1 MNYRKLYETG
11 KDRLEKAGIQEA
23 ALDARLLL
31 EEVCRTDR
39 NTLLVHGDRAVT
51 EEEET
56 QFRIFIERRSTH
68 EPLQQITGWQEF
80 MGLRFYV
87 TEDVLVPRQ
96 DTETLVEEVM
106 RYLRDGME
114 ILDVCTG
121 SGCILLSLL
130 RYSNGCRGVGC
141 DISEKA
147 LAVAGQNAKELGIS
161 AQFIQSDLFESIE
174 GRFEYIVSNPPYIR
188 KDMIPTLMEEVRDHE
203 PLIAPAPKC
212 EEGDHFYYREKKL
225 SFTKTED
232 VYRRALQTAKKGRVF
247 TFHWRGGYLTK
258 AVLEELLELI
268 QKAGKEKQKNA
279 RISLNWPQAVLRFD
293 YVEDHGEVEPEVVV
307 EEANEGEKE

>member
-31 EEVCRTDR
+31 EEVCGTDL

-80 MGLRFYV
+80 MGLRFSV

-203 PLIAPAPKC
+203 PLIALDGGEDGLDFYRKITREATEHLYSGGMLFFEIGYDQGEAVKLLME
-212 EEGDHFYYREKKL
+212 EEGYEEVTVSQDLAGLDRV
-225 SFTKTED
+225 
-232 VYRRALQTAKKGRVF
+232 VYGTFNGR
-247 TFHWRGGYLTK
+247 K
-258 AVLEELLELI
+258 
-268 QKAGKEKQKNA
+268 
-279 RISLNWPQAVLRFD
+279 
-293 YVEDHGEVEPEVVV
+293 
-307 EEANEGEKE
+307 

>member
-80 MGLRFYV
+80 MGLRFSV

-147 LAVAGQNAKELGIS
+147 LAVAGQNAKDLGIS

-188 KDMIPTLMEEVRDHE
+188 KDMILTLMEEVRDHE
-203 PLIAPAPKC
+203 PLIALDGGEDGLDFYRKITREATEHLYSGGMLFFEIGYDQGEAVKLLME
-212 EEGDHFYYREKKL
+212 EEGYEEVTVSQDLAGLDRV
-225 SFTKTED
+225 
-232 VYRRALQTAKKGRVF
+232 VYGTFNGR
-247 TFHWRGGYLTK
+247 K
-258 AVLEELLELI
+258 
-268 QKAGKEKQKNA
+268 
-279 RISLNWPQAVLRFD
+279 
-293 YVEDHGEVEPEVVV
+293 
-307 EEANEGEKE
+307 

>member
-31 EEVCRTDR
+31 EEVCGTDR
-39 NTLLVHGDRAVT
+39 NTLLAHGDRAVT

-56 QFRIFIERRSTH
+56 QFLIFIERRSTH

-80 MGLRFYV
+80 MGLRFSV

-147 LAVAGQNAKELGIS
+147 LAVAGKNAKELGIS

-188 KDMIPTLMEEVRDHE
+188 KDVIPTLMEEVRDHE
-203 PLIAPAPKC
+203 PLIALDGGEDGLVFYRKITRKATEHLYSGGMLFFEIGYDQGEAVKLLME
-212 EEGDHFYYREKKL
+212 EEGYEEVTVSQDLAGLDRV
-225 SFTKTED
+225 
-232 VYRRALQTAKKGRVF
+232 VYGTFNGR
-247 TFHWRGGYLTK
+247 K
-258 AVLEELLELI
+258 
-268 QKAGKEKQKNA
+268 
-279 RISLNWPQAVLRFD
+279 
-293 YVEDHGEVEPEVVV
+293 
-307 EEANEGEKE
+307 

>member
-80 MGLRFYV
+80 MGLRFSV

-147 LAVAGQNAKELGIS
+147 LAVAGRNAKELGIS

-203 PLIAPAPKC
+203 PLIALDGGEDGLDFYRKITREATEHLYSGGMLFFEIGYDQGETVKLLME
-212 EEGDHFYYREKKL
+212 EEGYEEVTVSQDLAGLDRV
-225 SFTKTED
+225 
-232 VYRRALQTAKKGRVF
+232 VYGTFNGR
-247 TFHWRGGYLTK
+247 K
-258 AVLEELLELI
+258 
-268 QKAGKEKQKNA
+268 
-279 RISLNWPQAVLRFD
+279 
-293 YVEDHGEVEPEVVV
+293 
-307 EEANEGEKE
+307 

>member
-1 MNYRKLYETG
+1 MNYRELYETG

-31 EEVCRTDR
+31 EEVCGTDR

-80 MGLRFYV
+80 MGLRFSV

-147 LAVAGQNAKELGIS
+147 LAVAAQNAKELGIS

-203 PLIAPAPKC
+203 PLIALDGGEDGLDFYRKITREATEHLYSGGMLFFEIGYDQGEAVKLLME
-212 EEGDHFYYREKKL
+212 EEGYEEVTVSQDLAGLDRV
-225 SFTKTED
+225 
-232 VYRRALQTAKKGRVF
+232 VYGTFNGR
-247 TFHWRGGYLTK
+247 K
-258 AVLEELLELI
+258 
-268 QKAGKEKQKNA
+268 
-279 RISLNWPQAVLRFD
+279 
-293 YVEDHGEVEPEVVV
+293 
-307 EEANEGEKE
+307 

>member
-68 EPLQQITGWQEF
+68 VPLQQITGWQEF
-80 MGLRFYV
+80 MGLRFSV

-203 PLIAPAPKC
+203 PLIALDGGEDGLDFYRKITREATEHLYSGGMLFFEIGYDQGEAVKLLME
-212 EEGDHFYYREKKL
+212 EEGYEEVTVSQDLAGLDRV
-225 SFTKTED
+225 
-232 VYRRALQTAKKGRVF
+232 VYGTFNGR
-247 TFHWRGGYLTK
+247 K
-258 AVLEELLELI
+258 
-268 QKAGKEKQKNA
+268 
-279 RISLNWPQAVLRFD
+279 
-293 YVEDHGEVEPEVVV
+293 
-307 EEANEGEKE
+307 

>member
-56 QFRIFIERRSTH
+56 QFRIFIERRSAH

-80 MGLRFYV
+80 MGLRFSV

-203 PLIAPAPKC
+203 PLIALDGGEDGLDFYRKITREATEHLYSGGMLFFEIGYDQGEAVKLLME
-212 EEGDHFYYREKKL
+212 EEGYEEVTVSQDLAGLDRV
-225 SFTKTED
+225 
-232 VYRRALQTAKKGRVF
+232 VYGTFNGR
-247 TFHWRGGYLTK
+247 K
-258 AVLEELLELI
+258 
-268 QKAGKEKQKNA
+268 
-279 RISLNWPQAVLRFD
+279 
-293 YVEDHGEVEPEVVV
+293 
-307 EEANEGEKE
+307 

>member
-31 EEVCRTDR
+31 EEVCGTDR

-80 MGLRFYV
+80 MGLRFSV

-203 PLIAPAPKC
+203 PLIALDGGEDGLDFYRKITREATEHLYSGGMLFFEIGYDQGETVKLLME
-212 EEGDHFYYREKKL
+212 EEGYEEVTVSQDLAGLDRV
-225 SFTKTED
+225 
-232 VYRRALQTAKKGRVF
+232 VYGTFNGR
-247 TFHWRGGYLTK
+247 K
-258 AVLEELLELI
+258 
-268 QKAGKEKQKNA
+268 
-279 RISLNWPQAVLRFD
+279 
-293 YVEDHGEVEPEVVV
+293 
-307 EEANEGEKE
+307 

>member
-80 MGLRFYV
+80 MGLRFSV

-203 PLIAPAPKC
+203 PLIALDGGEDGLDFYRKITREATEHLYSGGMLFFEIGYDQGEAVKLLME
-212 EEGDHFYYREKKL
+212 EEGYEEVTVSQDLAGLDRV
-225 SFTKTED
+225 
-232 VYRRALQTAKKGRVF
+232 VYGTFNGR
-247 TFHWRGGYLTK
+247 K
-258 AVLEELLELI
+258 
-268 QKAGKEKQKNA
+268 
-279 RISLNWPQAVLRFD
+279 
-293 YVEDHGEVEPEVVV
+293 
-307 EEANEGEKE
+307 

>member
-80 MGLRFYV
+80 MGLRFSV

-161 AQFIQSDLFESIE
+161 AQFIKSDLFESIE

-203 PLIAPAPKC
+203 PLIALDGGEDGLDFYRKITREATEHLYSGGMLFFEIGYDQGEAVKLLME
-212 EEGDHFYYREKKL
+212 EEGYEEVTVSQDLAGLDRV
-225 SFTKTED
+225 
-232 VYRRALQTAKKGRVF
+232 VYGTFNGR
-247 TFHWRGGYLTK
+247 K
-258 AVLEELLELI
+258 
-268 QKAGKEKQKNA
+268 
-279 RISLNWPQAVLRFD
+279 
-293 YVEDHGEVEPEVVV
+293 
-307 EEANEGEKE
+307 

>member
-80 MGLRFYV
+80 MGLRFSV

-203 PLIAPAPKC
+203 PLIALDGGEDGLDFYRKITREATEHLYSGGMLFFEIGYDQGEAVKLLME
-212 EEGDHFYYREKKL
+212 EEGYKEVTVSQDLAGFDRV
-225 SFTKTED
+225 
-232 VYRRALQTAKKGRVF
+232 VYGTFNGR
-247 TFHWRGGYLTK
+247 K
-258 AVLEELLELI
+258 
-268 QKAGKEKQKNA
+268 
-279 RISLNWPQAVLRFD
+279 
-293 YVEDHGEVEPEVVV
+293 
-307 EEANEGEKE
+307 

>member
-80 MGLRFYV
+80 MGLRFSV

-203 PLIAPAPKC
+203 PLIALDGGKDGLDFYRKITREATEHLYSGGMLFFEIGYDQGEAVKLLME
-212 EEGDHFYYREKKL
+212 EEGYEEVTVSQDLAGLDRV
-225 SFTKTED
+225 
-232 VYRRALQTAKKGRVF
+232 VYGTFNGR
-247 TFHWRGGYLTK
+247 K
-258 AVLEELLELI
+258 
-268 QKAGKEKQKNA
+268 
-279 RISLNWPQAVLRFD
+279 
-293 YVEDHGEVEPEVVV
+293 
-307 EEANEGEKE
+307 

>member
-80 MGLRFYV
+80 MGLCFSV

-203 PLIAPAPKC
+203 PLIALDGGEDGLDFYRKITREATEHLYSGGMLFFEIGYDQGEAVKLLME
-212 EEGDHFYYREKKL
+212 EEGYEEVTVSQDLAGLDRV
-225 SFTKTED
+225 
-232 VYRRALQTAKKGRVF
+232 VYGTFNGR
-247 TFHWRGGYLTK
+247 K
-258 AVLEELLELI
+258 
-268 QKAGKEKQKNA
+268 
-279 RISLNWPQAVLRFD
+279 
-293 YVEDHGEVEPEVVV
+293 
-307 EEANEGEKE
+307 

>member
-23 ALDARLLL
+23 AHDARLLL

-80 MGLRFYV
+80 MGLRFSV

-203 PLIAPAPKC
+203 PLIALDGGEDGLDFYRKITREAAEHLYSGGMLFFEIGYDQGEAVKLLME
-212 EEGDHFYYREKKL
+212 EEGYEEVTVSQDLAGLDRV
-225 SFTKTED
+225 
-232 VYRRALQTAKKGRVF
+232 VYGTFNGR
-247 TFHWRGGYLTK
+247 K
-258 AVLEELLELI
+258 
-268 QKAGKEKQKNA
+268 
-279 RISLNWPQAVLRFD
+279 
-293 YVEDHGEVEPEVVV
+293 
-307 EEANEGEKE
+307 

>member
-31 EEVCRTDR
+31 EEVCGTDR

-203 PLIAPAPKC
+203 PLIALDGGEDGLDFYRKITREATEHLYSGGMLFFEIGYDQGEAVKLLME
-212 EEGDHFYYREKKL
+212 EEGYEEVTVSQDLAGLDRV
-225 SFTKTED
+225 
-232 VYRRALQTAKKGRVF
+232 VYGTFNGR
-247 TFHWRGGYLTK
+247 K
-258 AVLEELLELI
+258 
-268 QKAGKEKQKNA
+268 
-279 RISLNWPQAVLRFD
+279 
-293 YVEDHGEVEPEVVV
+293 
-307 EEANEGEKE
+307 

>member
-80 MGLRFYV
+80 MGLRFSV

-203 PLIAPAPKC
+203 PLIALDGGEDGLDFYRKITREATEHLYSGGMLFFEISYDQGETVKLLME
-212 EEGDHFYYREKKL
+212 EEGYEEVTVSQDLAGLDRV
-225 SFTKTED
+225 
-232 VYRRALQTAKKGRVF
+232 VYGTFNGR
-247 TFHWRGGYLTK
+247 K
-258 AVLEELLELI
+258 
-268 QKAGKEKQKNA
+268 
-279 RISLNWPQAVLRFD
+279 
-293 YVEDHGEVEPEVVV
+293 
-307 EEANEGEKE
+307 

>member
-80 MGLRFYV
+80 MGLRFSV

-203 PLIAPAPKC
+203 PLIALDGGEDGLDFYRKITREATEHLYSGGMLFFEIGYDQGETVKLLME
-212 EEGDHFYYREKKL
+212 EEGYEEVTVSQDLAGLDRV
-225 SFTKTED
+225 
-232 VYRRALQTAKKGRVF
+232 VYGTFNGR
-247 TFHWRGGYLTK
+247 K
-258 AVLEELLELI
+258 
-268 QKAGKEKQKNA
+268 
-279 RISLNWPQAVLRFD
+279 
-293 YVEDHGEVEPEVVV
+293 
-307 EEANEGEKE
+307 

>member
-1 MNYRKLYETG
+1 MNYRERYDTG
-11 KDRLEKAGIQEA
+11 KDRLEKAGRQEA
-23 ALDARLLL
+23 ARDARLLL

-39 NTLLVHGDRAVT
+39 NTLLVHGDRPVT
-51 EEEET
+51 EDEEKKYLA
-56 QFRIFIERRSTH
+56 FVERRSVH

-80 MGLRFYV
+80 MGLRFRV

-147 LAVAGQNAKELGIS
+147 LAVA
-161 AQFIQSDLFESIE
+161 
-174 GRFEYIVSNPPYIR
+174 R
-188 KDMIPTLMEEVRDHE
+188 
-203 PLIAPAPKC
+203 
-212 EEGDHFYYREKKL
+212 
-225 SFTKTED
+225 
-232 VYRRALQTAKKGRVF
+232 
-247 TFHWRGGYLTK
+247 
-258 AVLEELLELI
+258 
-268 QKAGKEKQKNA
+268 
-279 RISLNWPQAVLRFD
+279 
-293 YVEDHGEVEPEVVV
+293 
-307 EEANEGEKE
+307 

>member
-80 MGLRFYV
+80 MGLRFSV

-130 RYSNGCRGVGC
+130 RYSNDCRGVGC

-147 LAVAGQNAKELGIS
+147 LAVAAQNAKELGIS

-203 PLIAPAPKC
+203 PLIALDGGEDGLDFYRKITREATEHLYSGGMLFFEIGYDQGETVKLLME
-212 EEGDHFYYREKKL
+212 EEGYEEVTVSQDLAGLDRV
-225 SFTKTED
+225 
-232 VYRRALQTAKKGRVF
+232 VYGTFNGR
-247 TFHWRGGYLTK
+247 K
-258 AVLEELLELI
+258 
-268 QKAGKEKQKNA
+268 
-279 RISLNWPQAVLRFD
+279 
-293 YVEDHGEVEPEVVV
+293 
-307 EEANEGEKE
+307 

>member
-80 MGLRFYV
+80 MGLRFSV

-203 PLIAPAPKC
+203 PLIALDGGEDGLDFYRKITREATEHLYSGGMLFFEIGYDQGEAVKLLME
-212 EEGDHFYYREKKL
+212 EEGYEEVTVSQDLAGLDRV
-225 SFTKTED
+225 
-232 VYRRALQTAKKGRVF
+232 VYGTFNGR
-247 TFHWRGGYLTK
+247 
-258 AVLEELLELI
+258 I
-268 QKAGKEKQKNA
+268 
-279 RISLNWPQAVLRFD
+279 
-293 YVEDHGEVEPEVVV
+293 
-307 EEANEGEKE
+307 

>member
-80 MGLRFYV
+80 MGLRFSV

-203 PLIAPAPKC
+203 PLIALDGGEDGLDFYRKITREAT
-212 EEGDHFYYREKKL
+212 EHLYSGGMLFFEIGYDHC
-225 SFTKTED
+225 
-232 VYRRALQTAKKGRVF
+232 
-247 TFHWRGGYLTK
+247 
-258 AVLEELLELI
+258 
-268 QKAGKEKQKNA
+268 
-279 RISLNWPQAVLRFD
+279 SLNFIVIQNRG
-293 YVEDHGEVEPEVVV
+293 Y
-307 EEANEGEKE
+307 

>member
-1 MNYRKLYETG
+1 MDYRELYETG

-51 EEEET
+51 EEEEKKFLT
-56 QFRIFIERRSTH
+56 FIERRKTH

-80 MGLRFYV
+80 MGLRFSV

-106 RYLRDGME
+106 RYLRDGMN

-130 RYSNGCRGVGC
+130 RYSNDCRGVGC

-147 LAVAGQNAKELGIS
+147 LAVAGRNARELGLS
-161 AQFIQSDLFESIE
+161 AEFIQSDLFENIE
-174 GRFEYIVSNPPYIR
+174 GKFEYIVSNPPYIR
-188 KDMIPTLMEEVRDHE
+188 KDVIPALMEKVKDHE
-203 PLIAPAPKC
+203 PLIALDGGADGLDFYRRIIKKAPDHLYPGGMLFFEIGYDQGEAVKGLMG
-212 EEGDHFYYREKKL
+212 EEGYEEVTVRQDLAGLDRV
-225 SFTKTED
+225 
-232 VYRRALQTAKKGRVF
+232 VYGTFNGR
-247 TFHWRGGYLTK
+247 K
-258 AVLEELLELI
+258 
-268 QKAGKEKQKNA
+268 
-279 RISLNWPQAVLRFD
+279 
-293 YVEDHGEVEPEVVV
+293 
-307 EEANEGEKE
+307 

>member
-31 EEVCRTDR
+31 EEACRTDR

-80 MGLRFYV
+80 MGLRFSV

-203 PLIAPAPKC
+203 PLIALDGGEDGLDFYRKITREATEHLYSGGMLFFEIGYDQGEAVKLLME
-212 EEGDHFYYREKKL
+212 EEGYEEVTVSQDLAGLDRV
-225 SFTKTED
+225 
-232 VYRRALQTAKKGRVF
+232 VYGTFNGR
-247 TFHWRGGYLTK
+247 K
-258 AVLEELLELI
+258 
-268 QKAGKEKQKNA
+268 
-279 RISLNWPQAVLRFD
+279 
-293 YVEDHGEVEPEVVV
+293 
-307 EEANEGEKE
+307 

>member
-80 MGLRFYV
+80 MGLRFSV

-188 KDMIPTLMEEVRDHE
+188 KNVIPTLMEEVRDHE
-203 PLIAPAPKC
+203 PLIALDGGEDGLDFYRKITREATEHLYSGGMLFFEIGYDQGEAVKLLME
-212 EEGDHFYYREKKL
+212 EEGYEEVTVSQDLAGLDRV
-225 SFTKTED
+225 
-232 VYRRALQTAKKGRVF
+232 VYGTFNGR
-247 TFHWRGGYLTK
+247 K
-258 AVLEELLELI
+258 
-268 QKAGKEKQKNA
+268 
-279 RISLNWPQAVLRFD
+279 
-293 YVEDHGEVEPEVVV
+293 
-307 EEANEGEKE
+307 

>member
-80 MGLRFYV
+80 MGLRFSV

-203 PLIAPAPKC
+203 PLITLDGGEDGLDFYRKITREATEHLYSGGMLFFEIGYDQGEAVKLLME
-212 EEGDHFYYREKKL
+212 EEGYEEVTVSQDLAGLDRV
-225 SFTKTED
+225 
-232 VYRRALQTAKKGRVF
+232 VYGTFNGR
-247 TFHWRGGYLTK
+247 K
-258 AVLEELLELI
+258 
-268 QKAGKEKQKNA
+268 
-279 RISLNWPQAVLRFD
+279 
-293 YVEDHGEVEPEVVV
+293 
-307 EEANEGEKE
+307 

>member
-80 MGLRFYV
+80 MGLRFSV

-203 PLIAPAPKC
+203 PLIALDGGEDGLDFYWKITREATEHLYSGGMLFFEIGYDQGEAVKLLME
-212 EEGDHFYYREKKL
+212 EEGYEEVTVSQDLAGLDRV
-225 SFTKTED
+225 
-232 VYRRALQTAKKGRVF
+232 VYGTFNGR
-247 TFHWRGGYLTK
+247 K
-258 AVLEELLELI
+258 
-268 QKAGKEKQKNA
+268 
-279 RISLNWPQAVLRFD
+279 
-293 YVEDHGEVEPEVVV
+293 
-307 EEANEGEKE
+307 

>member
-80 MGLRFYV
+80 MGLRFSV

-96 DTETLVEEVM
+96 DTETLVEEVL

-203 PLIAPAPKC
+203 PLIALDGGEDGLDFYRKITREATEHLYSGGMLFFEIGYDQGEAVKLLME
-212 EEGDHFYYREKKL
+212 EEGYEEVTVSQDLAGLDRV
-225 SFTKTED
+225 
-232 VYRRALQTAKKGRVF
+232 VYGTFNGR
-247 TFHWRGGYLTK
+247 K
-258 AVLEELLELI
+258 
-268 QKAGKEKQKNA
+268 
-279 RISLNWPQAVLRFD
+279 
-293 YVEDHGEVEPEVVV
+293 
-307 EEANEGEKE
+307 

>member
-39 NTLLVHGDRAVT
+39 NTLLAHGDRAVT

-80 MGLRFYV
+80 MGLRFSV

-147 LAVAGQNAKELGIS
+147 LAVAAQNAKELGIS

-203 PLIAPAPKC
+203 PLIALDGGEDGLDFYRKITREATEHLYSGGMLFFEIGYDQGETVKLLME
-212 EEGDHFYYREKKL
+212 EEGYEEVTVSQDLAGLDRV
-225 SFTKTED
+225 
-232 VYRRALQTAKKGRVF
+232 VYGTFNGR
-247 TFHWRGGYLTK
+247 K
-258 AVLEELLELI
+258 
-268 QKAGKEKQKNA
+268 
-279 RISLNWPQAVLRFD
+279 
-293 YVEDHGEVEPEVVV
+293 
-307 EEANEGEKE
+307 

>member
-80 MGLRFYV
+80 MGLRFSV

-106 RYLRDGME
+106 RYLSDGME

-203 PLIAPAPKC
+203 PLIALDGGEDGLDFYRKITREATEHLYSGGMLFFEIGYDQGEAVKLLME
-212 EEGDHFYYREKKL
+212 EEGYEEVTVSQDLVGLDRV
-225 SFTKTED
+225 
-232 VYRRALQTAKKGRVF
+232 VYGTFNGR
-247 TFHWRGGYLTK
+247 K
-258 AVLEELLELI
+258 
-268 QKAGKEKQKNA
+268 
-279 RISLNWPQAVLRFD
+279 
-293 YVEDHGEVEPEVVV
+293 
-307 EEANEGEKE
+307 

>member
-80 MGLRFYV
+80 MGLRFSV

-203 PLIAPAPKC
+203 PLIALDGGEDGLDFYRKITREATEHLYSGGMLFFEIGYDQGEAVKLLME
-212 EEGDHFYYREKKL
+212 EEGYEEVTVSQDL
-225 SFTKTED
+225 
-232 VYRRALQTAKKGRVF
+232 AGLGRVVYG
-247 TFHWRGGYLTK
+247 TFNGRK
-258 AVLEELLELI
+258 
-268 QKAGKEKQKNA
+268 
-279 RISLNWPQAVLRFD
+279 
-293 YVEDHGEVEPEVVV
+293 
-307 EEANEGEKE
+307 

>member
-56 QFRIFIERRSTH
+56 QFLIFVERRSTH

-80 MGLRFYV
+80 MGLRFSV

-203 PLIAPAPKC
+203 PLIALDGGEDGLDFYRKITREATEHLYSGGMLFFEIGYDQGEAVKLLME
-212 EEGDHFYYREKKL
+212 EEGYEEVTVSQDLAGLDRV
-225 SFTKTED
+225 
-232 VYRRALQTAKKGRVF
+232 VYGTFNGR
-247 TFHWRGGYLTK
+247 K
-258 AVLEELLELI
+258 
-268 QKAGKEKQKNA
+268 
-279 RISLNWPQAVLRFD
+279 
-293 YVEDHGEVEPEVVV
+293 
-307 EEANEGEKE
+307 

>member
-80 MGLRFYV
+80 MGLRFSV

-141 DISEKA
+141 DISKKA

-174 GRFEYIVSNPPYIR
+174 GRFEDIVSNPPYIR

-203 PLIAPAPKC
+203 PLIALDGGEDGLDFYRKITREATEHLYSGGMLFFEIGYDQGEAVKLMME
-212 EEGDHFYYREKKL
+212 EEGYEEVTVSQDLAGLDRV
-225 SFTKTED
+225 
-232 VYRRALQTAKKGRVF
+232 VYGTFNGR
-247 TFHWRGGYLTK
+247 K
-258 AVLEELLELI
+258 
-268 QKAGKEKQKNA
+268 
-279 RISLNWPQAVLRFD
+279 
-293 YVEDHGEVEPEVVV
+293 
-307 EEANEGEKE
+307 

>member
-1 MNYRKLYETG
+1 MNYRELYDSG

-39 NTLLVHGDRAVT
+39 NTLLVHGDRPVT
-51 EEEET
+51 EDEEKKYLA
-56 QFRIFIERRSTH
+56 FVERRSVH

-80 MGLRFYV
+80 MGLRFRV

-147 LAVAGQNAKELGIS
+147 LAVARENAEELGLS
-161 AQFIQSDLFESIE
+161 AEFIQSDLFESIE
-174 GRFEYIVSNPPYIR
+174 GKFEYIVSNPPYIR
-188 KDMIPTLMEEVRDHE
+188 KDVIPTLMEEVKDHE
-203 PLIAPAPKC
+203 PLIALDGGEDGLDFYRMITREATEHLYSGGMLFFEIGYDQGEAVRKLME
-212 EEGDHFYYREKKL
+212 EEGYEEVTVSQDLAGLDRV
-225 SFTKTED
+225 
-232 VYRRALQTAKKGRVF
+232 VYGTFNGR
-247 TFHWRGGYLTK
+247 K
-258 AVLEELLELI
+258 
-268 QKAGKEKQKNA
+268 
-279 RISLNWPQAVLRFD
+279 
-293 YVEDHGEVEPEVVV
+293 
-307 EEANEGEKE
+307 

>member
-80 MGLRFYV
+80 MGLRFSV

-106 RYLRDGME
+106 RYLSDGME

-188 KDMIPTLMEEVRDHE
+188 KDVIPTLMEEVRDHE
-203 PLIAPAPKC
+203 PLIALDGGEDGLDFYRKITREATEHLYSGGMLFFEIGYDQGEAVKLLME
-212 EEGDHFYYREKKL
+212 EEGYEEVTVSQDLAGLDRV
-225 SFTKTED
+225 
-232 VYRRALQTAKKGRVF
+232 VYGTFNGR
-247 TFHWRGGYLTK
+247 K
-258 AVLEELLELI
+258 
-268 QKAGKEKQKNA
+268 
-279 RISLNWPQAVLRFD
+279 
-293 YVEDHGEVEPEVVV
+293 
-307 EEANEGEKE
+307 

>member
-80 MGLRFYV
+80 MGLRFSV

-147 LAVAGQNAKELGIS
+147 LAVARQNAKELGIS

-203 PLIAPAPKC
+203 PLIALDGGEDGLDFYRKITREATEHLYSGGMLFFEIGYDQGEAVKLLME
-212 EEGDHFYYREKKL
+212 EEGYEEVTVSQDLAGLDRV
-225 SFTKTED
+225 
-232 VYRRALQTAKKGRVF
+232 VYGTFNGR
-247 TFHWRGGYLTK
+247 K
-258 AVLEELLELI
+258 
-268 QKAGKEKQKNA
+268 
-279 RISLNWPQAVLRFD
+279 
-293 YVEDHGEVEPEVVV
+293 
-307 EEANEGEKE
+307 